1 VRALVADVAIRAT
14 PSAASSP
21 GLPPAVTLM
30 WASTLASLLAALALY
45 VIGRARHPGIRVT
58 LDGRR
63 YLAMGG
69 GRSVAM
75 PFALRWLLPAV
86 CGSSVARW
94 RRCTA
99 IHLVLLPVMVSI
111 WLSPWIQDPLLLA
124 VGGLL
129 VCGLPGVWRIH
140 LGWPVLVDAT
150 AMTWAVGSAIAL
162 QHRRYVLGAALAL
175 VAGCIKESGP
185 VFAACYAWHPVALV
199 GLAAPALR
207 RMVASIGPDIF
218 DEQEGSILAHPLR
231 AGLAAHAGRWLDPR
245 VMLTPWGVGLLGCL
259 VTPRPILPM
268 LIITLIL
275 AYGQLLVA
283 TDSVRLYQWAAPPVI
298 LATISVIPPKFAV
311 MVLLVHLFN
320 PWSGDGG
327 A

>member
-1 VRALVADVAIRAT
+1 MWT
-14 PSAASSP
+14 SA
-21 GLPPAVTLM
+21 
-30 WASTLASLLAALALY
+30 LASFLAALALY
-45 VIGRARHPGIRVT
+45 VIGRVRHPGIQVT

-69 GRSVAM
+69 GRPGAM

-99 IHLVLLPVMVSI
+99 IHMVLMPVLVSI
-111 WLSPWIQDPLLLA
+111 WLSHWIQDALLLA

-140 LGWPVLVDAT
+140 LRWPVLVDVT

-162 QHRRYVLGAALAL
+162 QHHYYVLGVALAL

-185 VFAACYAWHPVALV
+185 IFAACYAWHPLALV

-207 RMVASIGPDIF
+207 RLVAPVGPDIF
-218 DEQEGSILAHPLR
+218 DEQEASILAHPLR
-231 AGLAAHAGRWLDPR
+231 AGLAAHAGRWFDLR
-245 VMLTPWGVGLLGCL
+245 VMLTPWGVGLLGGL
-259 VTPRPILPM
+259 ITPRSTFPM
-268 LIITLIL
+268 LIITLML

-283 TDSVRLYQWAAPPVI
+283 TDSVRLYQWAAPPLI
-298 LATISVIPPKFAV
+298 LATISVVPPEFAV
-311 MVLLVHLFN
+311 VALLVHLLN